1 MLFLILSGCG
11 LPHILSPSGRG
22 GEGGVYFVLA
32 VPDVFCFQPD
42 VFQKPSDHR
51 KDRKFSSGFGL
62 AGTC

>member
-42 VFQKPSDHR
+42 VFQKPPVHR
-51 KDRKFSSGFGL
+51 KD
-62 AGTC
+62 